1 MRIGTQNPSVQLVG
15 FFAHS
20 GHYQEGDIA
29 MTRDQKTVGIGAA
42 SGVAA
47 MIAAV
52 SVIYQLWPTN
62 LGLADGSSR
71 LVYALRQAL
80 SQFCRCSLGS

>member
-1 MRIGTQNPSVQLVG
+1 
-15 FFAHS
+15 
-20 GHYQEGDIA
+20 

-47 MIAAV
+47 MIATV
-52 SVIYQLWPTN
+52 SVIYQRWPTN

-71 LVYALRQAL
+71 LVYALQASALAGRFDL
-80 SQFCRCSLGS
+80 SRRDNIAAI